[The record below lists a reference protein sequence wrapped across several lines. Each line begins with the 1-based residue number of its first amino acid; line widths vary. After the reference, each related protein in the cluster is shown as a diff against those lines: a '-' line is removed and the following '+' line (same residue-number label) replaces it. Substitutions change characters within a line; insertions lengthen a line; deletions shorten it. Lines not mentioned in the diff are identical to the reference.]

1 VEPNLRFSLDA
12 TNGVPFY
19 KQIILQVELAIAD
32 GRLATGDQ
40 LPTVRSLAVDLQV
53 NPNTVARAY
62 SELEIRGIVNTQQG
76 TGTFVSDKKVE
87 LSDVEREKILAEMT
101 RTFIS
106 NSASY
111 GFSLQEIASYIRE
124 LTREES

>member
-1 VEPNLRFSLDA
+1 M
-12 TNGVPFY
+12 
-19 KQIILQVELAIAD
+19 
-32 GRLATGDQ
+32 
-40 LPTVRSLAVDLQV
+40 
-53 NPNTVARAY
+53 ARAY

-124 LTREES
+124 LTRGES